1 MNLWLPNNK
10 NRLKTVL
17 LGNVPTPEQ
26 LKGFIKKP
34 IPKII
39 EKMLSETHE
48 DLATI
53 KNKYTELG
61 VKVVS
66 YPVIG
71 KDDFMQNTINV
82 RDGFIVIDD
91 KMYITKQLNY
101 LKDLYRSVDQSV
113 LVPHGGDYCP
123 NIFIHDDYAILDGL
137 SADEY
142 KYWRELLSS
151 KRRIITAFNNGHSDG
166 IYCNIADKLWL
177 TNGEALNFSK
187 YWPEIPYINLENN
200 WSPVTDFFTKNEVRK
215 TKGRYLIYKQDLQ
228 QNDIDFIDEYF
239 TEWVGY
245 CEETLFDLNISII
258 DENNI
263 LAISQNNAIYEKLE
277 AMEITVHKVPFRHR
291 FFWDGGLH
299 CITNDL
305 VREQ

>member
-53 KNKYTELG
+53 KDKYTELG

-137 SADEY
+137 AADEY

-151 KRRIITAFNNGHSDG
+151 KRRIITGFNNGHSDG

-187 YWPEIPYINLENN
+187 YWPEIPYINLEND

-215 TKGRYLIYKQDLQ
+215 TKGRYLIYKHDLQ

-245 CEETLFDLNISII
+245 CEETLFDINMSII

-263 LAISQNNAIYEKLE
+263 LAISQDNDIYDKLE
-277 AMEITVHKVPFRHR
+277 SIDITVHKVPFRHR

-305 VREQ
+305 EREQ